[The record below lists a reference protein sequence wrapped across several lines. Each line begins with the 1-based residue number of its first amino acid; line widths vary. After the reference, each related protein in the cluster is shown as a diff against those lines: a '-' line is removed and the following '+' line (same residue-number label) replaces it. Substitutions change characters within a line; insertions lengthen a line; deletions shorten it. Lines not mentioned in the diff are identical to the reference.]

1 MTRPRTLT
9 DMAAKQGPN
18 ERLTTLG
25 WRLEKQSAMLVT
37 LALVVI
43 DAELTDNAPY
53 VGSGDP
59 TKERVSGGGRMVL
72 VPADDHGPAEMV
84 PVTSVEAA
92 AMRTDSVRALREA
105 VRDKIDA
112 VVAEVKELDDLC
124 RRIAGPQAR
133 DLPPICDGRARGYDG
148 HMLAWSPQAKG
159 PNRGW
164 HDPTCRDIAGPTGL
178 CPRCLVRMN
187 RWRSDNDLAAIG
199 VERAA

>member
-43 DAELTDNAPY
+43 DAELNGRAPY

-72 VPADDHGPAEMV
+72 VPADDHGPAEMI

-92 AMRTDSVRALREA
+92 AMRTDSVRELREA
-105 VRDKIDA
+105 VRDKINA
-112 VVAEVKELDDLC
+112 VVAEVQELDDLC

-133 DLPPICDGRARGYDG
+133 ELPPICDGRARGYDG
-148 HMLAWSPQAKG
+148 HMLAWAPQAKG

>member
-43 DAELTDNAPY
+43 QAELEDRAPY
-53 VGSGDP
+53 VGSGDTTRP
-59 TKERVSGGGRMVL
+59 RVSGGGRMVL
-72 VPADDHGPAEMV
+72 VDSDEHGPAEHI
-84 PVTSVEAA
+84 PATSVEAA
-92 AMRTDSVRALREA
+92 VMRTDSVRELREEL
-105 VRDKIDA
+105 RDRIDGI
-112 VVAEVKELDDLC
+112 VVAVASLDDFC
-124 RRIAGPQAR
+124 RHIAGPQAA

-148 HMLAWSPQAKG
+148 HMLAWAPQAKG